1 MVGKFDFRGREREV
15 SFLMILQKID
25 LCLSIVSSTNYG
37 LREW

>member
-1 MVGKFDFRGREREV
+1 MVGEFDFRGIGSAV